1 MSFEEQLREEKVKEQ
16 QLQEEVRLLEVQ
28 LAAVQATLLRQQ
40 GAVQMLERITAESIV
55 GSGFIQSSSG
65 NSSVQNNSRAK
76 RSTKQDMES
85 RRNVVIQVLQEKG
98 PSTAKEML
106 QHVNAQLGDNLK
118 IHHLRNVLQKF
129 DSSFDRGDE
138 HGVWRLKTQDLSS
151 YGAPGV
157 DVPEPS
163 EDSTTS

>member
-1 MSFEEQLREEKVKEQ
+1 MSFEEQLREEKAKEQ
-16 QLQEEVRLLEVQ
+16 QLQEEVRILEVQ
-28 LAAVQATLLRQQ
+28 LATVQATLLRQQ
-40 GAVQMLERITAESIV
+40 GAVQMLEKITANTIGNSG
-55 GSGFIQSSSG
+55 GSQLLSG
-65 NSSVQNNSRAK
+65 GSSVQNNSRAK

-85 RRNVVIQVLQEKG
+85 RRNVVIQVLHENG

-106 QHVNAQLGDNLK
+106 QHVNALLGDNLK

-138 HGVWRLKTQDLSS
+138 HGVWCLKTQESSS
-151 YGAPGV
+151 YGAAMS
-157 DVPEPS
+157 ESSESS

>member
-1 MSFEEQLREEKVKEQ
+1 MSFEEQLREEKAKEQ
-16 QLQEEVRLLEVQ
+16 QLQEEVRILEVQ
-28 LAAVQATLLRQQ
+28 LATVQATLLRQQ
-40 GAVQMLERITAESIV
+40 GAVQMLEKITANSI
-55 GSGFIQSSSG
+55 GGIGTIQSSMAG
-65 NSSVQNNSRAK
+65 VSVQNTSRAK

-85 RRNVVIQVLQEKG
+85 RRNVVIQVLQENG

-106 QHVNAQLGDNLK
+106 QHVNTQLGEDLK

-138 HGVWRLKTQDLSS
+138 HGVWRLKTQDISS
-151 YGAPGV
+151 YGTDGL
-157 DVPEPS
+157 DVSESS